1 MNATKL
7 ATNALNTIKRSG
19 TTYVLTRKTVTV
31 SGSEPRKKSSSSA
44 STQTLNGILND
55 FKTSERDGS
64 VVLQQDRR
72 YIVASSGMTG
82 GEPNVG
88 DLLTDGSKDLRIE
101 SVQTT
106 RAKNIDVIYTLHTR
120 GYSA

>member
-31 SGSEPRKKSSSSA
+31 SGSEPWKRSSSSA

-88 DLLTDGSKDLRIE
+88 DLLTDGS
-101 SVQTT
+101 
-106 RAKNIDVIYTLHTR
+106 
-120 GYSA
+120 

>member
-1 MNATKL
+1 MNATKI
-7 ATNALNTIKRSG
+7 ATNALNAIKKSG
-19 TTYVLTRKTVTV
+19 TTFILTRKTVSV
-31 SGSEPRKKSSSSA
+31 SGSEPWKKSSSST
-44 STQTLNGILND
+44 STQTLNGILDD
-55 FKTSERDGS
+55 FETSERDGN

-88 DLLTDGSKDLRIE
+88 DLITDGSKDLRIE
-101 SVQTT
+101 SVETT